1 MIDDWFYAFA
11 FSVNKFINLVCFSC
25 YGLFFLL
32 LQVFQLCTISMVV
45 NISYSHGSFEVWCW
59 TGFHMKSIF
68 IYFSYIFYIFINFL
82 MSPLLKKWSSTL
94 VKFRLWI
101 LIASTLDI
109 LTERGW
115 SLVYFSSTCKV
126 VSVAFFWLSFIRC
139 MGLDLSFLKFFPWA
153 FCPTHK
159 WVSPLALDFFKR
171 CYCIT

>member
-1 MIDDWFYAFA
+1 MIDDGFYAFA

-115 SLVYFSSTCKV
+115 SLVYFRPWDVSHSTQRTWRKLV
-126 VSVAFFWLSFIRC
+126 VRLFHRRLVVVTWDGC
-139 MGLDLSFLKFFPWA
+139 PHPWNLKMVMA
-153 FCPTHK
+153 
-159 WVSPLALDFFKR
+159 
-171 CYCIT
+171 